1 MFPSFDKLLES
12 EFDQNTV
19 SLSAAGVIDAHS
31 ASRSLLRL
39 AEAWRKLVAER
50 GAADSVTVA
59 PAWYQTLL
67 RVLQEAPSADRV
79 IHAVDQFVHKKRT
92 AQQAFDLFEQ
102 TPRSLEVLARL
113 ACGSPFLTQTL
124 LNQPTALRELTTA
137 RRTAEMK
144 ARDEFRDEALAAVQ
158 NFPTPIARLTELRN
172 YQRREILRIGMC
184 DAFGLLDLKFVT
196 LQISLLADA
205 MVQLCLKIVCDD
217 AGIATPP
224 FSVLAL
230 GKHGGE
236 ELNYSSDI
244 DLILVAAA
252 PSGNAQKI
260 ARRLIDA
267 LSDNLATGF
276 LYRVDMRLR
285 PWGEAGP
292 LVSTPET
299 YAAYLASDAELWEKQ
314 ALLKA
319 RVIAGDVAP
328 GEQLLQ
334 TLPSVLFSSS
344 PEEVFRSIRRMK
356 GYIEDRLR
364 AAGKLASEVKL
375 GAGSIRDVEFLVQA
389 LQLTHGNREP
399 RVASANTLDALV
411 RLAEFDVLDASE
423 YRQLREGYIFLR
435 TIEHAVQLLH
445 NQQTHELPADEAQR
459 RWLARRLDYPS
470 ETELLARFEEHRRA
484 VRMIFDRYFH
494 APVSSATQTVTS
506 VSRASANVV
515 HQVTTATG
523 NSSTH
528 PPQSSEAVAPL
539 DLNAEESLSRLDRYF
554 ATHADPHA
562 ALRQQMLN
570 DIETGGCCR
579 VVCEL
584 LPQMPGQAVVTVVS
598 VDIPELLSMICGLF
612 FGQQLDLREGCTIA
626 GAGRNRFGQ
635 TVPGGRFLG
644 VFLVECAFS
653 EQRIPLSAVAVK
665 ALESS
670 LADFITRYRS
680 GAADQVRRDLVQI
693 FCDRLESLPKNQ
705 TPLPQ
710 LAIVVSDDS
719 PLSRTQLEISAD
731 DTWGFF
737 FELSS
742 ALALCGF
749 RIASADLGTADGRI
763 QDVLQVTESDGQT
776 IRDHRRIEELQTVVT
791 LIKQFTHWLPSNND
805 PLNALLR
812 FRDLLQKLLSQ
823 SHWETNV
830 ARLGQ
835 PQVLR
840 AVSRVLGLSRY
851 LWQDFL
857 RVRSRDLLALLA
869 DARALERRIPRHEL
883 HTELLALL
891 QTEPLDRQVRCLNR
905 FKDRHLFRIDLR
917 HVLGYCG
924 RFGAFSEEITELAEI
939 IVLSACDTAW
949 QQLCAAHGSPRL
961 PDGQLCPF
969 TIAALGKFGGIEMGF
984 ASDIEMFLVFAQDC
998 QTDGDNSLSAAGF
1011 FERLITQITRIIEA
1025 RHKGIFEIDLR
1036 MRPYGQAG
1044 SAAVS
1049 RATFENYFKADGD
1062 AWPYERQSL
1071 VKMRGIGPDVVFAEE
1086 LVQLRDTLI
1095 YTGQGFDFDALRAMR
1110 EKQVRQLVRGGTL
1123 NAKLSA
1129 GGLVDCEYAVQALQ
1143 LTFADRHPALRTS
1156 NTMAALAAA
1165 HQVQLISTP
1174 EYESARQACMFLRE
1188 VIDCLRMARGS
1199 AQDLTVPPPQ
1209 SPDYVQL
1216 ARRLH
1221 TVHDSRLSL
1230 TQLEA
1235 QMENVRTFALRVEKI
1250 CRAGLASHDLL
1261 KSPRPANP

>member
-12 EFDQNTV
+12 EFDQNTD
-19 SLSAAGVIDAHS
+19 SLAAAGVMDAHS

-39 AEAWRKLVAER
+39 AEAWRALAAEQTDHKSDC
-50 GAADSVTVA
+50 GT

-79 IHAVDQFVHKKRT
+79 INAVDQFVHKKRT

-158 NFPTPIARLTELRN
+158 SFPTAIAKLTELRN

-217 AGIATPP
+217 AGIAEPP

-252 PSGNAQKI
+252 PSGSAQKI

-328 GEQLLQ
+328 GERLLQ
-334 TLPSVLFSSS
+334 ALPTVLFSSS
-344 PEEVFRSIRRMK
+344 AEEVFRSIRRMK

-389 LQLTHGNREP
+389 LQLTHGHREP
-399 RVASANTLDALV
+399 RVASPNTLDALV

-494 APVSSATQTVTS
+494 APENSASKTELG
-506 VSRASANVV
+506 VSRASTRVV
-515 HQVTTATG
+515 HRESPTAPNRTVRLSPTAEPAAG
-523 NSSTH
+523 ADLTAADST
-528 PPQSSEAVAPL
+528 QQ
-539 DLNAEESLSRLDRYF
+539 ESLSRLDRYF
-554 ATHADPHA
+554 ATHAEQHA
-562 ALRQQMLN
+562 ALRQQLLN
-570 DIETGGCCR
+570 DIEGGGCCR
-579 VVCEL
+579 VFCEL
-584 LPQMPGQAVVTVVS
+584 LPQAPGQAVVTVVS

-653 EQRIPLSAVAVK
+653 EQRIPLSAAAVK
-665 ALESS
+665 TLETS

-680 GAADQVRRDLVQI
+680 GAGDQVRRDLVQI
-693 FCDRLESLPKNQ
+693 FCDRLESLPRNQ

-710 LAIVVSDDS
+710 LTILVSDDS
-719 PLSRTQLEISAD
+719 PQGRTQLEISAD

-763 QDVLQVTESDGQT
+763 HDVLQVTESDGQA

-883 HTELLALL
+883 QVELMALL
-891 QTEPLDRQVRCLNR
+891 QTEPADRQIRCLNR

-961 PDGQLCPF
+961 PDGRLCPF
-969 TIAALGKFGGIEMGF
+969 TVAALGKFGGIEMGF

-998 QTDGDNSLSAAGF
+998 QTDGENGLSAASF
-1011 FERLITQITRIIEA
+1011 FERLITQVTSIIEA

-1049 RATFENYFKADGD
+1049 RATFENYFKVDGD

-1086 LVQLRDTLI
+1086 LVQLRDALI

-1143 LTFADRHPALRTS
+1143 LTFADRHPELRTS

-1165 HQVQLISTP
+1165 HQVQLISTA

-1199 AQDLTVPPPQ
+1199 AQDLTIPPPQ
-1209 SPDYVQL
+1209 SADYVQL

-1235 QMENVRTFALRVEKI
+1235 QMENVRTFAVRVEKI
-1250 CRAGLASHDLL
+1250 CRDSLSARDLQ
-1261 KSPRPANP
+1261 R